1 MSSFNNKDKL
11 SDRIDAA
18 IAKKEIKHENK
29 ENNQN
34 LLNTFSRV
42 ATELLAGLLIGG
54 CIGWTLDKWLD
65 TNPWFLILFFLLGG
79 AAGIL
84 NLRRAQEHSTAIHCV
99 RPQSTE
105 PCPLASFPK

>member
-1 MSSFNNKDKL
+1 MSSLNKNDKL
-11 SDRIDAA
+11 SDRINAA
-18 IAKKEIKHENK
+18 IAKKGNK
-29 ENNQN
+29 NKNNENNQS

-65 TNPWFLILFFLLGG
+65 TNPWFLILFFLFGG

-84 NLRRAQEHSTAIHCV
+84 NLWRVVSSTGLKIGN
-99 RPQSTE
+99 
-105 PCPLASFPK
+105 F